1 MKSKWQKASPELT
14 AYFEESTAGIDC
26 EHRIM
31 FGYPCCFLNGNMF
44 TGVFRD
50 VIIVRLSKPDRVQ
63 TLKRLKGSRQFEPLP
78 GRVMKEYL
86 SLPEKIY
93 RDEKI
98 FEDLLMKSIKYCAT
112 LPRKEKKKKKVKN

>member
-14 AYFEESTAGIDC
+14 AYFEEVTAGIDC
-26 EHRIM
+26 EHRKM

-44 TGVFRD
+44 TGVFQD
-50 VIIVRLSKPDRVQ
+50 VIIVRLPEPDRIRA
-63 TLKRLKGSRQFEPLP
+63 LKRHKGSKQFEPLP

-98 FEDLLMKSIKYCAT
+98 LEELLMKSIKYCAA
-112 LPRKEKKKKKVKN
+112 LPRKEKKQKPR